1 VFRPR
6 ILGLAGTL
14 ALLGADHTPGQ
25 ESHPSPPTFPAAV
38 ELVTVDAVVV
48 DREGRPVPGLAQDDF
63 VVSEDGKPLE
73 IARFEAFVA
82 EPTGPA
88 PAAPSAVL
96 SSNESGPRGNGRGFA
111 ILIDDLRIP
120 PVRVLDAQKTAASF
134 LERSVRDGDEVTFG
148 TTSGDAWWS
157 ARIPEGR
164 EDLLAVLARAKGRY
178 VQATS
183 LYRMTDYEAFWINT
197 HESSPSMRPLEP
209 DRPASA
215 PAAAPTPEINP
226 LGASVKERVK
236 QRWKD
241 LNLCSG
247 TSCEGMVRDQ
257 ATDID
262 SNRRSRT
269 ELTLRA
275 VHRGLDALAPI
286 RGRKSLLL
294 LSEGFIDDSESDVRG
309 VEAASREANT
319 AVYFIDTRGLVALP
333 GGGSA
338 ADAEPLVPIRDRLN
352 MGFEDA
358 VLESAGAVA
367 LAEETGGFSVRNNND
382 LAGGA
387 DRIAEESRVFYLL
400 GFYPPEGKS
409 TRAWRKLRVEVRRP
423 GLKVRARRGYTLRAA
438 AAPGEAKPGKKGG
451 KKPTLDPAVIHALDS
466 AHDAAGIPLRIMTY
480 VFEPL
485 PKGATHVLVAAEFD
499 GSRLGVERK
508 GKARA
513 GRLELSILATHRDS
527 GREFRFDETLAL
539 TVAEGEAPAWRGL
552 AREFELPSGVAQAR
566 VVVRDPASGAIGSVA
581 QRFEV
586 PPTGIL
592 RLATPILT
600 DHIEPAGKAPSHPRP
615 ALAVHRVF
623 RPEGALYIQFEVL
636 EAARAAGSALPRVS
650 AGLTLRTRDGQLVRQ
665 APPTPITAD
674 PDGRVVRFVG
684 LPLEGLQEG
693 SYDLLLEVQDELSGA
708 RLERHEPFTLARE
721 VGTH

>member
-1 VFRPR
+1 M
-6 ILGLAGTL
+6 
-14 ALLGADHTPGQ
+14 
-25 ESHPSPPTFPAAV
+25 
-38 ELVTVDAVVV
+38 ELVTVDAVVL
-48 DREGRPVPGLAQDDF
+48 DREGRPVPGLARDDF
-63 VVSEDGKPLE
+63 MVSEDGKPLE
-73 IARFEAFVA
+73 IARFEAFGP
-82 EPTGPA
+82 EPTGRA
-88 PAAPSAVL
+88 PAAPSVL
-96 SSNESGPRGNGRGFA
+96 ASNEADARSNGRAFA

-120 PVRVLDAQKTAASF
+120 PVRDLDARRTAASF
-134 LERSVRDGDEVTFG
+134 LEHSIRDGDEVTLG

-164 EDLLAVLARAKGRY
+164 EDLLAVLARVKGRY

-197 HESSPSMRPLEP
+197 HESSPSIAPLRPDQP
-209 DRPASA
+209 GGTPVS
-215 PAAAPTPEINP
+215 APTPEPNP
-226 LGASVKERVK
+226 LGASIKERVK

-247 TSCEGMVRDQ
+247 TSCEGMVRGQ

-262 SNRRSRT
+262 VNRRSRT
-269 ELTLRA
+269 ELMLRA
-275 VHRGLDALAPI
+275 VRRGLDALAPS

-294 LSEGFIDDSESDVRG
+294 LSEGFIDDSETDVRG

-367 LAEETGGFSVRNNND
+367 LAEETGGFAIRNNND

-387 DRIAEESRVFYLL
+387 DRIAEESRTFYLL

-409 TRAWRKLRVEVRRP
+409 TREWRKLRVGVKKP
-423 GLKVRARRGYTLRAA
+423 GLKVRARRGYTLRVA
-438 AAPGEAKPGKKGG
+438 AAPGETKPGKKG

-480 VFEPL
+480 VFEPR
-485 PKGATHVLVAAEFD
+485 PNGTTHVLVGAEFD
-499 GSRLGVERK
+499 GSRLGVEGK
-508 GKARA
+508 GKTRA

-527 GREFRFDETLAL
+527 GKEFRFDEGLAL
-539 TVAEGEAPAWRGL
+539 TVAAGEAPAWRGL
-552 AREFELPSGVAQAR
+552 AREFELPPGVAQAR
-566 VVVRDPASGAIGSVA
+566 VVVRDPASGAIGSVS

-586 PPTGIL
+586 PPAGVL

-600 DHIEPAGKAPSHPRP
+600 DHIEPAGQAPSHPRP

-623 RPEGALYIQFEVL
+623 RPQGALYIQFEVL
-636 EAARAAGSALPRVS
+636 GAARTGGSALPQVS
-650 AGLTLRTRDGQLVRQ
+650 AGLVLRTGEGQVVRQ

-684 LPLEGLQEG
+684 LPLDGLQEG
-693 SYDLLLEVQDELSGA
+693 AYDLLLEVQDNVSGA
-708 RLERHEPFTLARE
+708 HVERHEPFSLERE
-721 VGTH
+721 AGVP

>member
-1 VFRPR
+1 MFRPR

-14 ALLGADHTPGQ
+14 ALLGADRTPGQ
-25 ESHPSPPTFPAAV
+25 ENPPSPPTFPAAV

-48 DREGRPVPGLAQDDF
+48 DREGRPVPGLTRDDF
-63 VVSEDGKPLE
+63 VISEDGKPLE

-82 EPTGPA
+82 EPTEPA
-88 PAAPSAVL
+88 LSAPSVL
-96 SSNESGPRGNGRGFA
+96 SSNEAGARGNGRAFA

-120 PVRVLDAQKTAASF
+120 PVQDLDARRTAASF

-164 EDLLAVLARAKGRY
+164 EDLLAVLGRVKGKY

-197 HESSPSMRPLEP
+197 HESSPSIHPLLP

-262 SNRRSRT
+262 VNRRSRT

-275 VHRGLDALAPI
+275 VRRGLDALAPI

-294 LSEGFIDDSESDVRG
+294 LSEGFIDDSETDVRG

-367 LAEETGGFSVRNNND
+367 LAEETGGFSIRNNND

-409 TRAWRKLRVEVRRP
+409 TRAWRKLRVEVKRS
-423 GLKVRARRGYTLRAA
+423 GLKVRARRGYTLRVA
-438 AAPGEAKPGKKGG
+438 AAPGETKPGKKG
-451 KKPTLDPAVIHALDS
+451 KKPTLDPVVIQALDS
-466 AHDAAGIPLRIMTY
+466 AHEAAGIPLRIMTY
-480 VFEPL
+480 VFEPR
-485 PKGATHVLVAAEFD
+485 PNGTTHVLVGAEFD
-499 GSRLGVERK
+499 GSRLGVEGK
-508 GKARA
+508 GKTRA
-513 GRLELSILATHRDS
+513 GRLELSILASHRDS
-527 GREFRFDETLAL
+527 GKEFRFDETLAL
-539 TVAEGEAPAWRGL
+539 AVAAGEAPAWRGL

-566 VVVRDPASGAIGSVA
+566 VVVRDPTSGAIGSVS

-586 PPTGIL
+586 PPAGVL

-623 RPEGALYIQFEVL
+623 RPQGALYIQFEVL
-636 EAARAAGSALPRVS
+636 GAARTGGSALPRVS
-650 AGLTLRTRDGQLVRQ
+650 AGLALKTGDGRLVRQ
-665 APPTPITAD
+665 APSTPITVD

-684 LPLEGLQEG
+684 LPLDGLQEG
-693 SYDLLLEVQDELSGA
+693 PYDLLLEVQDDVSGA
-708 RLERHEPFTLARE
+708 RLERHEPFSLARE
-721 VGTH
+721 AGAP

>member
-1 VFRPR
+1 M
-6 ILGLAGTL
+6 L
-14 ALLGADHTPGQ
+14 ALPGAERAPGQ
-25 ESHPSPPTFPAAV
+25 EPAPSPPTFPAGV

-48 DREGRPVPGLAQDDF
+48 DREGRPVSGLSREDF
-63 VVSEDGKPLE
+63 VVSEDGKALE
-73 IARFEAFVA
+73 IAAFEAFV
-82 EPTGPA
+82 TGPNRPA
-88 PAAPSAVL
+88 PAAPSVL
-96 SSNESGPRGNGRGFA
+96 ASNAAGARGNGRAFA

-120 PVRVLDAQKTAASF
+120 AVRVLDAQRAAKSF
-134 LERSVRDGDEVTFG
+134 LEHSLRDGDEVTLG

-157 ARIPEGR
+157 ARIPEGL
-164 EDLLAVLARAKGRY
+164 EDLLAVLARVKGRY

-197 HESSPSMRPLEP
+197 HESSPSIHPLLP

-257 ATDID
+257 AADID
-262 SNRRSRT
+262 GNRRSRT
-269 ELTLRA
+269 EITLRA
-275 VHRGLDALAPI
+275 VRRGLDALAPI

-294 LSEGFIDDSESDVRG
+294 LSEGFVDDSESDVRG

-319 AVYFIDTRGLVALP
+319 AVYFIDTRGLEALP

-352 MGFEDA
+352 MDFEA
-358 VLESAGAVA
+358 SVLESAGAVA

-400 GFYPPEGKS
+400 GFYPPEGKP
-409 TRAWRKLRVEVRRP
+409 TRAWRKLRVEVKRP

-438 AAPGEAKPGKKGG
+438 AAAGEGKPGKKG
-451 KKPTLDPAVIHALDS
+451 KKPTLDPVVSHALDS
-466 AHDAAGIPLRIMTY
+466 AHDAAGIPMRIMTY
-480 VFEPL
+480 VFEPR
-485 PKGATHVLVAAEFD
+485 PKDTTHVLVAAEFD
-499 GSRLGVERK
+499 GSRLGVEGK
-508 GKARA
+508 GKTRT

-527 GREFRFDETLAL
+527 GREFRFDDTLAL
-539 TVAEGEAPAWRGL
+539 TVGGGEAPAWRAL

-566 VVVRDPASGAIGSVA
+566 VVVRDPASGALGSVS

-586 PPTGIL
+586 PPAGVL

-600 DHIEPAGKAPSHPRP
+600 DHIESAGTASSHPRP

-623 RPEGALYIQFEVL
+623 RPEGALYLQFEVL
-636 EAARAAGSALPRVS
+636 GAARTGGSARPRVS
-650 AGLTLRTRDGQLVRQ
+650 AGLALRAGDGRVVLQ
-665 APPTPITAD
+665 APPTTIAAD

-684 LPLEGLQEG
+684 LPLDGLQEG
-693 SYDLLLEVQDELSGA
+693 SYDLLLEVQDNVSGA
-708 RLERHEPFTLARE
+708 RLERHELFSLALDAAPR
-721 VGTH
+721 